1 MALNF
6 NTAPYSDDFDPN
18 KNFHRILFKPGVAV
32 QARELTQSQTILQN
46 QISNFASSIF
56 SQNTPV
62 SGGNVTTNLSCNY
75 IKLNQTYNNATI
87 SAGSFLNKIITDS
100 TGTILAR
107 VIAIA
112 ETTSPG
118 STAGDPPTLI
128 VTYIS
133 GTYFSDAM
141 QIFPTDGSNF
151 SASTIGIVGG
161 NSSVG
166 SSSVASI
173 SPGVFYIINGY
184 NVSSIANGDGSF
196 SKYSIGNFVNVL
208 EQTVILD
215 KYNNVPSD
223 RIGLEINETIYDYIN
238 DSALLDPAIGASNF
252 QAPGADRYVIT
263 LSLITY
269 PLAIGNDSTF
279 IELVRI
285 ENGIIV
291 KQIDG
296 SGYSTIDDYFA
307 KRTYDTNGDY
317 IVNPFKLTPSTNIDD
332 PTKFN
337 LGISKG
343 IAYVHGYRLENQ
355 STLSLVGSRAITY
368 DSSYRN
374 NCSVDYGTYFYVEGA
389 SGASFDITTMQIVAM
404 HTVPSSNVVTS
415 SAASYNSTLIGTAKI
430 RNLDFD
436 TYSNVSNTS
445 SYIYKASVSDIHT
458 NVLTSNVS
466 SSNTSSNTIT
476 FYDPTGIFSTKND
489 AYVNVTLTFNSNLL
503 NGYQG
508 KIVSYN
514 GSTKTATLDITFPIQ
529 PTFSD
534 SFSINFNIKDI
545 ETILSVDTNRNIL
558 ASTKI
563 SSKGKVGSLSNGNT
577 ILFDSGNPELIFRI
591 GYPYVKDVTNSYY
604 NSTRAFRNQAFQ
616 SISGGCQCQVSF
628 GGSSVDALNFRGSTN
643 SPLSQDQILKYYTII
658 VRNRGA
664 NATLT
669 NGAVLDFTSANRRIT
684 VSTDSNMI
692 TLFASDLDASIAF
705 TVDIIAK
712 IVVNNANSSSL
723 LRSKK
728 LITTNLTSIQSSGT
742 IVNNYTHITLTDSA
756 PTNAQVYINNAGI
769 VNPGNAQSLYVSDVK
784 RIVKII
790 DTGDANTSPT
800 LAMLSSSM
808 NDVTKYYTFSNGQ
821 TDNFYDHA
829 SIKLKPGAPSAK
841 GNLLIFFDCYVGS
854 GGDGYYDVSSYTTNS
869 NLPEKYAEIPTY
881 TAINGKIYQLRDCL
895 DFRPTR
901 TNLSSSFSL
910 TYTNSGSKE
919 YGVCIPD
926 NLSDVVCDYSY
937 YLPRKDLLI
946 LNKDKNFYIVDG
958 VPDIYPTYPAQPDGS
973 LLIAKLN
980 LDPYTAYIPGENPPG
995 SLPNLSIE
1003 TVQHKRWTMQDISGL
1018 QTRINNLEYYT
1029 ALNTLEQ
1036 TATATQVPDARG
1048 LNRFKNG
1055 ILVDDFSS
1063 FSTSDTA
1070 NPDWSAN
1077 VNRRTREMS
1086 AMQNVSNFPLQNLEL
1101 MASAGSLAST
1111 TDYTINTINGSTNI
1125 FTLPYIIA
1133 NVAVQQ
1139 LASNT
1144 INVNPFGVSIYQGIL
1159 DINPPMDNW
1168 VDNTKAPDLLIVDP
1182 SLQVFQQ
1189 STNVNVLAVGDWKTV
1204 PGTTATTAASLS
1216 SAFSRVNHG
1225 AFNGPFGSMVGYIQ
1239 TDTATTTS
1247 TYGTLFQTNT
1257 LGYYSNIGNTYS
1269 LNNNYLTDISI
1280 LPYIRQQQLL
1290 IKSKGLLVNTPL
1302 QAWFDGVSVDNNMTS
1317 PDIVELTH
1325 VTGTFAVGDT
1335 LGYYDNNKFYPI
1347 ASIVEVHNYTPLADG
1362 SRNIR
1367 LYIVGNVHSG
1377 YQADSKLSRI
1387 QNGFFD
1393 STGQYSRTTA
1403 SGQVSSAK
1411 IISVHKSGYIGAVGG
1426 EFTDILGSTLRY
1438 YRVQV
1443 NHGAF
1448 ADRFGIWGSPT
1459 AYGALPAGKFNF
1471 TAPTEGTYY
1480 IRISTDDNQ
1489 SGYIKIDGT
1498 IIWTTSLQSGGH
1510 TDISRSLS
1518 AGMHTF
1524 EISMTTAE
1532 DDGDAYVAVAI
1543 SSSTWLSDTTTNGPI
1558 ILSTDSLVG
1567 STPPSA
1573 SGTQIEMPGGGL
1585 YYVGA
1590 TQVSLNGIANSDDD
1604 FYKGATITFN
1614 TVQITVDP
1622 YGNSEV
1628 TPQIFTSTILHY
1640 VASTCTCTLS
1650 SPVNLSVGGNA
1661 ILGGSDTTS
1670 FYSINGTT
1678 SSYSLSIK
1686 NGGLSSLS
1694 TDESGMFIGMFN
1706 IPSNTFKTGERV
1718 FRLDNRLVKT
1728 DSSNA
1733 TTYAE
1738 GTFTASGLSTKS
1750 QALDFGPSVS
1760 GAKNTFKQTA
1770 YLSNQLITTNTTLT
1784 SSYSPY
1790 DPIAQSFLI
1799 PIDSY
1804 PNGIFL
1810 DSISVFFATKP
1821 VTSSSSI
1828 TMSIVGT
1835 SNGYPNGE
1843 TLDYSIVTLTPDNVN
1858 ASNIPHYKDP
1868 KTITTFKFSAPVYIR
1883 SGVLYAFMLK
1893 SSSSEYNMY
1902 HSSQNSIAIPSTTK
1916 TDYLNAGSSVPTKIG
1931 TPPYFGSLF
1940 ESQNSITWTAEQGKS
1955 LMMLINRCVFDIKA
1969 TPKIP
1974 FAVSKQLS
1982 YRKQITN
1989 NIQSLIDANTVS
2001 NVLYSN
2007 AGVDVLS
2014 DAYNITTT
2022 DFVPNSTGIA
2032 YSYLATLNSTRGYTT
2047 ETPVIPGQYGCP
2059 SYDDIYLSDGNNERV
2074 LLAKTDNSFV
2084 LYSTLSSNDNAVSP
2098 IISDDGLSLYNIQRK
2113 INNLQLSNNQI
2124 SLLSRGTGYTTDTN
2138 ISISAPD
2145 VFGGIQATAK
2155 ANIVNGTL
2163 DSVTFTDVG
2172 SGYLLPPAI
2181 TISGNNTTQASAI
2194 SISEFDAHGGNA
2206 LCKYFT
2212 KKVVLTP
2219 ENVSQDLRVFY
2230 TAYRPTGSNIYVFYK
2245 LLNEN
2250 DTSKFDDGKWQLMT
2264 GVGQTKNI
2272 YSDTRNDLYE
2282 FEVAPGIGGIA
2293 DNIISYTNN
2302 TKTYNSFIQFAIKI
2316 VLTTND
2322 NTNSPILKDIRA
2334 MALPSGTNI

>member
-1 MALNF
+1 MAINM
-6 NTAPYSDDFDPN
+6 NVAPYNDDFDPN

-46 QISNFASSIF
+46 QISDFASSIF

-62 SGGNVTTNLSCNY
+62 SGGNVTTNLFCNY
-75 IKLNQTYNNATI
+75 IKLNQAYNNTSI

-107 VIAIA
+107 VVAVA

-128 VTYIS
+128 ITYMS

-141 QIFPTDGSNF
+141 QIFTTDGTNF
-151 SASTIGIVGG
+151 SATTIGIVGG
-161 NSSVG
+161 NTSVG
-166 SSSVASI
+166 LSSVASI

-184 NVSSIANGDGSF
+184 NIAGTKNQDGSS

-208 EQTVILD
+208 EQTVILN
-215 KYNNVPSD
+215 KYDNIPSS
-223 RIGLEINETIYDYIN
+223 RIGLEISETIYDYIN
-238 DSALLDPAIGASNF
+238 DSSLLDPAIGASNF

-263 LSLITY
+263 LALTAYPISL
-269 PLAIGNDSTF
+269 GNDSAF

-317 IVNPFKLTPSTNIDD
+317 IVNPFKLTPSTNITD

-343 IAYVHGYRLENQ
+343 IAYVHGYRVENQ
-355 STLSLVGSRAITY
+355 STLSLVGSRASTY

-389 SGASFDITTMQIVAM
+389 SGASFDITTMQTVAL

-436 TYSNVSNTS
+436 TYSNVANTS
-445 SYIYKASVSDIHT
+445 SYIYKASVFDINT

-466 SSNTSSNTIT
+466 SSNTSSNAIT

-489 AYVNVTLTFNSNLL
+489 AYVNVSLTFNSNLL

-508 KIVSYN
+508 TIVSYN
-514 GSTKTATLDITFPIQ
+514 GSTKTATLDITFPIR
-529 PTFSD
+529 PTISD
-534 SFSINFNIKDI
+534 NFSINFNIKDI
-545 ETILSVDTNRNIL
+545 ETIVSVDTNLNIL
-558 ASTKI
+558 ASAKI
-563 SSKGKVGSLSNGNT
+563 SSKGKVGTLPNGNT
-577 ILFDSGNPELIFRI
+577 VLFDSGNQELIFRI
-591 GYPYVKDVTNSYY
+591 GYPYVKSISNSYY
-604 NSTRAFRNQAFQ
+604 NSTRVFRNQTFQ
-616 SISGGCQCQVSF
+616 TISGGCQCQVSF
-628 GGSSVDALNFRGSTN
+628 SGNSIDALNFRGSTN
-643 SPLSQDQILKYYTII
+643 SPLSQDQILKYYTVV

-669 NGAVLDFTSANRRIT
+669 NGAVLDFTNSTRRIT

-692 TLFASDLDASIAF
+692 TLFSSDLDASVAF

-712 IVVNNANSSSL
+712 IIVNNANSSNL
-723 LRSKK
+723 IRFKK
-728 LITTNLTSIQSSGT
+728 LITTDLTSIQSSGT
-742 IVNNYTHITLTDSA
+742 IVNAYTHIKLTDSV

-769 VNPGNAQSLYVSDVK
+769 VSPGNNQSLYVSDVK

-790 DTGDANTSPT
+790 DTGNANTSPT
-800 LAMLSSSM
+800 LEMIST

-854 GGDGYYDVSSYTTNS
+854 GGDGYYDVSSYTINS
-869 NLPEKYAEIPTY
+869 TLPEKYAEIPTY
-881 TAINGKIYQLRDCL
+881 TATNGKIYQLRDCL

-910 TYTNSGSKE
+910 TYTNSGSQE
-919 YGVCIPD
+919 YGICIPD

-937 YLPRKDLLI
+937 YLPRKDLLV
-946 LNKDKNFYIVDG
+946 LNKDKNFCIVDG
-958 VPDIYPTYPAQPDGS
+958 VPDIYPSYPSQPDGS

-1036 TATATQVPDARG
+1036 TATATQVPDANG

-1070 NPDWSAN
+1070 NPDWGAN

-1101 MASAGSLAST
+1101 IASAGSIAST
-1111 TDYTINTINGSTNI
+1111 TDYAINTINGSTNI
-1125 FTLPYIIA
+1125 FTLPYTIA

-1144 INVNPFGVSIYQGIL
+1144 VNVNPFGVSIYQGIL

-1182 SLQVFQQ
+1182 TLHVFQQ
-1189 STNVNVLAVGDWKTV
+1189 SATVNVLAVGDWKTV
-1204 PGTTATTAASLS
+1204 PGTTATTAASMS
-1216 SAFSRVNHG
+1216 SSFSMLNHG
-1225 AFNGPFGSMVGYIQ
+1225 AFNGPFGSAVGYTQ

-1247 TYGTLFQTNT
+1247 TYGTLSQTNT

-1290 IKSKGLLVNTPL
+1290 ITSKGLLVNTPL
-1302 QAWFDGVSVDNNMTS
+1302 KAWFDGVRVDRNMTS

-1325 VTGTFAVGDT
+1325 VTGTFKVGDT

-1347 ASIVEVHNYTPLADG
+1347 ASIIGVYKYAPLVDG
-1362 SRNIR
+1362 SVNIR
-1367 LYIVGNVHSG
+1367 LYVVGNVHSS
-1377 YQADSKLSRI
+1377 YQADFTISRI

-1393 STGQYSRTTA
+1393 SAGKYSNTTA
-1403 SGQVSSAK
+1403 SGQVSAAK

-1426 EFTDILGSTLRY
+1426 AFTDILGSTLRY

-1459 AYGALPAGKFNF
+1459 SHGSLGAGKFNF
-1471 TAPTEGTYY
+1471 TAPKAGTYH
-1480 IRISTDDNQ
+1480 IRISTDDSQ

-1498 IIWTTSLQSGGH
+1498 AIWTSSLLSGGYI
-1510 TDISRSLS
+1510 DISKTLT
-1518 AGMHTF
+1518 AGTHTF
-1524 EISMTTAE
+1524 EISMATAE

-1543 SSSTWLSDTTTNGPI
+1543 SGSAWSSDTTTNGPI
-1558 ILSTDSLVG
+1558 VLSTDSLRGNTV
-1567 STPPSA
+1567 PLA

-1590 TQVSLNGIANSDDD
+1590 TQVSLNGIASSVDD

-1622 YGNSEV
+1622 YGKSTV
-1628 TPQIFTSTILHY
+1628 TPQIFTSTISQY
-1640 VASTCTCTLS
+1640 VASTCTCILS

-1661 ILGGSDTTS
+1661 IIGGSDTTS
-1670 FYSINGTT
+1670 FYSIDGIV
-1678 SSYSLSIK
+1678 SSYRLTIQT
-1686 NGGLSSLS
+1686 GGLARLS
-1694 TDESGMFIGMFN
+1694 TDESGMFIGVFT
-1706 IPSNTFKTGERV
+1706 IPPNTFKTGERV
-1718 FRLDNRLVKT
+1718 FRLDNRLVDT

-1733 TTYAE
+1733 TTFAE

-1760 GAKNTFKQTA
+1760 GAKNTFTQTA
-1770 YLSNQLITTNTTLT
+1770 YLSNQLLSTNTTT
-1784 SSYSPY
+1784 TRSYSPY

-1799 PIDSY
+1799 PVDSY

-1821 VTSSSSI
+1821 LTSSSSI

-1835 SNGYPNGE
+1835 LNGYPNGE
-1843 TLDYSIVTLTPDNVN
+1843 TLDYSIVTLTPNEVN
-1858 ASNIPHYKDP
+1858 ASSTPHHKDP
-1868 KTITTFKFSAPVYIR
+1868 TTITTFKFNAPVYIR
-1883 SGVLYAFMLK
+1883 SGVLYAFILK
-1893 SSSSEYNMY
+1893 SSSVEYNLY
-1902 HSSQNSIAIPSTTK
+1902 HSAQNSIAIPSTTK
-1916 TDYLNAGSSVPTKIG
+1916 TNYLNASSAVPTKIG
-1931 TPPYFGSLF
+1931 NPPYFGSLF
-1940 ESQNSITWTAEQGKS
+1940 ESQNAITWTPEQGKS
-1955 LMMLINRCVFDIKA
+1955 LMVVINRCLFNVKA

-2032 YSYLATLNSTRGYTT
+2032 YSYLATLNSTHGYTA
-2047 ETPVIPGQYGCP
+2047 ETSVIPGQYGCP

-2098 IISDDGLSLYNIQRK
+2098 IISDDGLSLYNIQRT

-2124 SLLSRGTGYTTDTN
+2124 SLISRGTGYTTNTN

-2145 VFGGIQATAK
+2145 IFGGTQATAQ

-2163 DSVTFTDVG
+2163 DSITFTYVG
-2172 SGYLLPPAI
+2172 SGYLSSPTI
-2181 TISGNNTTQASAI
+2181 TISGDNTTQASAI
-2194 SISEFDAHGGNA
+2194 SISEFDSHGGNA

-2230 TAYRPTGSNIYVFYK
+2230 TAYRPAGSNIYVFYK

-2250 DTSKFDDGKWQLMT
+2250 DTSKFDDGSWQLMT
-2264 GVGQTKNI
+2264 GVGQTKNV

-2302 TKTYNSFIQFAIKI
+2302 TQTYNSFIQFAIKI

-2322 NTNSPILKDIRA
+2322 NTNVPILKDIRA
-2334 MALPSGTNI
+2334 MALPRGTNI